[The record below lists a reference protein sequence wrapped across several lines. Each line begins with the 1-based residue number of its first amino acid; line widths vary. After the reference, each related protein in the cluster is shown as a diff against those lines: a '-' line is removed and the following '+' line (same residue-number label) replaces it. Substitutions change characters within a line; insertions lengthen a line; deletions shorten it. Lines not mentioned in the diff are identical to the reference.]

1 MPQHTSQPPPQ
12 PPPSRP
18 PQLSLEILIGMA
30 VIVLALW
37 FFSGKGNQTKIP
49 KGMPMAREA
58 TQKEIREGIRKA
70 KRQRAARIIGESAVR
85 LNPETGLM
93 LASVNPGG
101 CIPGLAGRGKT
112 TNAVIPIIESHAED
126 EDTLL
131 ICDIKGDLMRDTAPY
146 LHSLG
151 YQLYF
156 FAPGIE
162 MPSQYSAEPQQ
173 FTGGINLLDFLKSD
187 DDTEGTLAITRGINV
202 NAAESLEK
210 RHQYFGPQGDLIQET
225 AMLISKGTLC
235 DDMLMVWELM
245 GLNRLAERLQ
255 AAHEHRQMN
264 GIDLPYYAGHKSRGL
279 RAVAKDKGSGNPG
292 PTIQSTASQT
302 FGKFIGPK
310 ISRCLTKTTIP
321 LDLKGKTAVY
331 FQIDEDAIESTAP
344 LVATAMHMLIK
355 RNISN
360 RRKRDNH
367 LVLVADE
374 ASRYP
379 LPDLPGWAS
388 LSRSNG
394 FIAWLAYQQETQMQ
408 RVYQEKRWAE
418 VSSNLPVKI
427 YFNQGDEKCNEIVA
441 KALHKKTI
449 IAATASQS
457 QTSGSS
463 SSTSKNDKF
472 EQVDLLPSAE
482 LGQMLERGTCVI
494 VSEGF
499 GAHPIIYKDKPI
511 PYQTKGPL
519 ADERERRKEEW
530 FDKLLPSL
538 QEEHEQIFGGINI
551 QEQISSRT
559 DLAETLLPLP
569 EDYEQNKMANA
580 LTDAMEETTNATV

>member
-1 MPQHTSQPPPQ
+1 MPNQTSQPPPQ
-12 PPPSRP
+12 APPSKP
-18 PQLSLEILIGMA
+18 PQLSMEILIGMG
-30 VIVLALW
+30 VIVVALW
-37 FFSGKGNQTKIP
+37 FFSGKGKQTKIP
-49 KGMPMAREA
+49 KEMPQAREA
-58 TQKEIREGIRKA
+58 TRKEIREGIILA
-70 KRQRAARIIGESAVR
+70 KRQRAARKIGESAVR
-85 LNPETGLM
+85 LNPETELM
-93 LASVNPGG
+93 LASINPGG
-101 CIPGLAGRGKT
+101 CVPGLSGRGKS

-131 ICDIKGDLMRDTAPY
+131 ICDIKGDLMRDTAAY

-151 YQLYF
+151 YKLYF

-162 MPSQYSAEPQQ
+162 MPSKYSVEPLQ
-173 FTGGINLLDFLKSD
+173 FTGGINLLDFLRGD
-187 DDTEGTLAITRGINV
+187 DDTDGTLAITRGINV
-202 NAAESLEK
+202 NAAESIEK

-225 AMLISKGTLC
+225 AMLVAKGTMC
-235 DDMLMVWELM
+235 DDMLMVWEMM
-245 GLNRLAERLQ
+245 GLNKLAERLQ
-255 AAHEHRQMN
+255 AAYEHGQMN
-264 GIDLPYYAGHKSRGL
+264 GVDLPYYAGHKSRGL
-279 RAVAKDKGSGNPG
+279 RAVAKDAGSGNPG

-331 FQIDEDAIESTAP
+331 FQIDEDSIESTAP

-367 LVLVADE
+367 LVLIADE

-394 FIAWLAYQQETQMQ
+394 FVAWLAYQQETQMQ
-408 RVYQEKRWAE
+408 RIYQEKRWAE
-418 VSSNLPVKI
+418 ISSNLPTKI

-441 KALHKKTI
+441 KALHKRTI
-449 IAATASQS
+449 ITATASQS
-457 QTSGSS
+457 QTHGSS
-463 SSTSKNDKF
+463 SSTSTSDRF
-472 EQVDLLPSAE
+472 EQIDLLPSAE
-482 LGQMLERGTCVI
+482 IGKMLERGTCVI

-511 PYQTKGPL
+511 PYQTEGPL
-519 ADERERRKEEW
+519 ADERECRQQEW
-530 FDKLLPSL
+530 FDDLLPAL
-538 QEEHEQIFGGINI
+538 QEEHEEVFGGINI
-551 QEQISSRT
+551 QQQISVRT

-569 EDYEQNKMANA
+569 EDYEENEVANQ
-580 LTDAMEETTNATV
+580 LVDATEETVNAAV

>member
-1 MPQHTSQPPPQ
+1 MQHQTSQPPPQ

-18 PQLSLEILIGMA
+18 PQLSMEILIGMG
-30 VIVLALW
+30 VIILALW
-37 FFSGKGNQTKIP
+37 YFSSKGNQTKIP

-58 TQKEIREGIRKA
+58 TKKEIKAGIRKA
-70 KRQRAARIIGESAVR
+70 KRQRAVHDIGESAVR

-93 LASVNPGG
+93 LASINPGG
-101 CIPGLAGRGKT
+101 CIPGLSGRGKT
-112 TNAVIPIIESHAED
+112 TNAIIPILESHAED
-126 EDTLL
+126 GDTLL
-131 ICDIKGDLMRDTAPY
+131 ICDIKGDLMRDTAAY

-151 YQLYF
+151 YKLYF

-162 MPSQYSAEPQQ
+162 MSSKNSVEPVQ
-173 FTGGINLLDFLKSD
+173 FTGGINLLDFLNSD
-187 DDTEGTLAITRGINV
+187 DDTDGTLAITRGINV

-225 AMLISKGTLC
+225 AMLISKGTMC

-245 GLNRLAERLQ
+245 GLNKLAERLQ
-255 AAHEHRQMN
+255 AAYEHGQMN

-310 ISRCLTKTTIP
+310 ISRCLTQTTIP

-367 LVLVADE
+367 LVLIADE

-394 FIAWLAYQQETQMQ
+394 FVAWLAYQQETQMQ

-418 VSSNLPVKI
+418 ISSNLPTKI
-427 YFNQGDEKCNEIVA
+427 YFNQGDEKSNEIVA
-441 KALHKKTI
+441 KALGKKTI
-449 IAATASQS
+449 VAATASQS
-457 QTSGSS
+457 QTYGSN

-472 EQVDLLPSAE
+472 EQVDLLSGSE
-482 LGQMLERGTCVI
+482 LGKMLGRGTCVI
-494 VSEGF
+494 VCEGF

-511 PYQTKGPL
+511 PYQIEGPL
-519 ADERERRKEEW
+519 AEERDRRQQEW
-530 FDKLLPSL
+530 FDVLLPAL
-538 QEEHEQIFGGINI
+538 QQEHEQLFGSINI
-551 QEQISSRT
+551 QEKLSART

-569 EDYEQNKMANA
+569 EDYEANEIAEELANA
-580 LTDAMEETTNATV
+580 V